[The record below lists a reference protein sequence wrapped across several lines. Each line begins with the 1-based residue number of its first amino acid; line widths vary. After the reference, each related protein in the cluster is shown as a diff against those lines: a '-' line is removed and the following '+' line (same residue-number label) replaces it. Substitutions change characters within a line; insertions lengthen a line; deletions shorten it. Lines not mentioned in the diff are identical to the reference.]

1 MSRKAVG
8 FLILFI
14 FLISVTG
21 CATSRKQKDLE
32 IQGLKNQISV
42 LEAQIQAKDEEI
54 SSLQDTLA
62 KATEEKTELTK
73 VVSKK
78 KIIGEIKSRPSV
90 KQVQIALQNA
100 GYNPGSI
107 DGRKGKQT
115 RNAIKA
121 FQKANN
127 LKADGKVG
135 KRTWVLLKEYLYK
148 KIK

>member
-54 SSLQDTLA
+54 SSLRDTLG
-62 KATEEKTELTK
+62 KAVEEKAESTK
-73 VVSKK
+73 VTSKK
-78 KIIGEIKSRPSV
+78 KVIGEIKSRPSV

-107 DGRKGKQT
+107 DGRMGRQT
-115 RNAIKA
+115 REAIKA
-121 FQKANN
+121 FQRANN
-127 LKADGKVG
+127 LRVDGKVG
-135 KRTWVLLKEYLYK
+135 KKTWDLLKEYLYK

>member
-21 CATSRKQKDLE
+21 CATSRKRKDLE

-54 SSLQDTLA
+54 GGLRDSLA
-62 KATEEKTELTK
+62 KAREQRTELTNVAGRKK
-73 VVSKK
+73 V
-78 KIIGEIKSRPSV
+78 IGEIKSRPSV
-90 KQVQIALQNA
+90 KQIQIALQNA

-107 DGRKGKQT
+107 DGQKGKQT
-115 RNAIKA
+115 RDAIKA

-127 LKADGKVG
+127 LKSDGRVG

-148 KIK
+148 KVK

>member
-14 FLISVTG
+14 FLISLTG
-21 CATSRKQKDLE
+21 CATGRKQKDLE
-32 IQGLKNQISV
+32 NQGLKNQISA
-42 LEAQIQAKDEEI
+42 LEAQIQARDEEI
-54 SSLQDTLA
+54 SDLQDTLA

-73 VVSKK
+73 VASKK